1 MVINLKKARK
11 KLKGIKWGEKLC
23 DTYAELVTE
32 NEQLLTRAMNAEA
45 RLLQIKRVLDDEQA
59 DE

>member
-1 MVINLKKARK
+1 MINLKKARK

-23 DTYAELVTE
+23 DAYAELVTE

-45 RLLQIKRVLDDEQA
+45 RLLQIKRVFDDEQA